1 MQKTLTEILQCA
13 TNEHFSVPRGQELRI
28 VRFKDRIMK
37 YELPF
42 KKFGV
47 GMNFVNTNWNVYQFI
62 WLKNNLFVHY
72 EMLLQFKM
80 TDFFD
85 FTF

>member
-1 MQKTLTEILQCA
+1 
-13 TNEHFSVPRGQELRI
+13 
-28 VRFKDRIMK
+28 MK

-47 GMNFVNTNWNVYQFI
+47 GMNFVDKNWNVYQFI

-72 EMLLQFKM
+72 EMLLHFKM
-80 TDFFD
+80 TDFFY